1 MRGGGSWLEDAVSR
15 FDVPPVVEK
24 YRRAILFPS
33 SFPSFTFFQSVF
45 IFIKDRFHKEGICFI
60 SRDAEEKVDWVDN
73 KKKRGGELR
82 RNFKKR
88 KPPPPSRPSLLAATL
103 GTNNRSVSGTSVA
116 LRQSRIYVGPCGGN
130 KEIKKT
136 LSVSGKAP
144 GEAKP
149 RRDYEP

>member
-73 KKKRGGELR
+73 KKKGGENCGAIL
-82 RNFKKR
+82 KR
-88 KPPPPSRPSLLAATL
+88 GNPPPSRPSLLAATL

>member
-24 YRRAILFPS
+24 YRRRVDSL
-33 SFPSFTFFQSVF
+33 SFFSIRNTFFQSVF

-73 KKKRGGELR
+73 KKKGGENCGAIL
-82 RNFKKR
+82 KR
-88 KPPPPSRPSLLAATL
+88 GNPPSRPSLLAATL